1 MDLKPHQ
8 GSENAYVWSAMDF
21 AEGEAKHETLCI
33 RFKSAEVAK
42 RFVQQFNEAKKA
54 NANVQQ

>member
-1 MDLKPHQ
+1 
-8 GSENAYVWSAMDF
+8 MDF

-33 RFKSAEVAK
+33 RFKSGDTAK
-42 RFVQQFNEAKKA
+42 KFLKQFNDAKQA